1 MCSISVDLLKTKKTH
16 MQIKHF
22 IGIDVSKDTL
32 DLSVVVNGKP
42 LSHYCIGNSAKEI
55 KSTVSRIMKE
65 MNGSFDDTIF
75 CMEHTGLYNL
85 PVVKWLNKNEGKMW
99 LESGVHIRRTLG
111 LVRGKNDKVDSSRIA
126 MFAYTNRHLV
136 KLWSPPRHVIEI
148 IAALLSQRAR
158 LIKAKKQLATA
169 NMEQR
174 KFLDKD
180 IMHSLNKYTNR
191 ATTVIDKQVDDI
203 EDEIIDLIKDD
214 DKLKRMYQIITSI
227 NGIGLVTASY
237 ILVTTNEFINIS
249 DPKKYACYSGVVP
262 FEHTSGTS
270 VRGRNRVSHIANKS
284 IKTLLHL
291 AAISTLNTPGEI
303 QDYYNR
309 KIAEGKNKMSIINA
323 IRNKLILR
331 VFACIKQNREYEKN
345 YCYKFA

>member
-1 MCSISVDLLKTKKTH
+1 

-32 DLSVVVNGKP
+32 DLSVVVEGKS
-42 LSHYCIGNSAKEI
+42 LYHYCIGNKSKEI
-55 KSTVSRIMKE
+55 KSTVNKIMK
-65 MNGSFDDTIF
+65 NLDGSFDDTIF

-85 PVVKWLNKNEGKMW
+85 PIVKWLHKNQGKMW
-99 LESGVHIRRTLG
+99 LESGVHIRKTLG

-126 MFAYTNRHLV
+126 MFAYTNRHRI
-136 KLWSPPRHVIEI
+136 KLWSPPRHLIEV

-169 NMEQR
+169 NKEQK

-191 ATTVIDKQVDDI
+191 ATTVIDKQVGAI
-203 EDEIIDLIKDD
+203 EDEIITLIKDD

-237 ILVTTNEFINIS
+237 ILVTTNEFININ

-291 AAISTLNTPGEI
+291 AALSTLNTPGEI

-331 VFACIKQNREYEKN
+331 IFACIKQNREYEKN
-345 YCYKFA
+345 YCYKLV

>member
-1 MCSISVDLLKTKKTH
+1 

-32 DLSVVVNGKP
+32 DLSVVVEGKN
-42 LSHYCIGNSAKEI
+42 LQYYCIKNSIREI
-55 KSTVSRIMKE
+55 KSTVNRIMKA
-65 MNGSFDDTIF
+65 FRATVDDTVF
-75 CMEHTGLYNL
+75 CMEHTGLYNR
-85 PVVKWLNKNEGKMW
+85 PIVKWLHNNQGKMW

-111 LVRGKNDKVDSSRIA
+111 LVRGKNDKIDSSRIA
-126 MFAYTNRHLV
+126 MFAYTNRHQI
-136 KLWSPPRHVIEI
+136 KLWTPPRKVIEG

-158 LIKAKKQLATA
+158 LVKARKQLTTA
-169 NMEQR
+169 NKEQK

-191 ATTVIDKQVDDI
+191 TTAVIDKQVEAI
-203 EDEIIDLIKDD
+203 ENEITGLIRADE
-214 DKLKRMYQIITSI
+214 KLKRMYQIITSI

-249 DPKKYACYSGVVP
+249 DPKKFACYSGVVP

-284 IKTLLHL
+284 IKALLHL
-291 AAISTLNTPGEI
+291 SAMSTLNTPGDI

-331 VFACIKQNREYEKN
+331 IFACIKQNREYEKN

>member
-1 MCSISVDLLKTKKTH
+1 

-32 DLSVVVNGKP
+32 DLSVVVEGKN
-42 LSHYCIGNSAKEI
+42 LQHYCIKNSTRDI
-55 KSTVSRIMKE
+55 KSTVNKIMKAFRATVE
-65 MNGSFDDTIF
+65 DTVF
-75 CMEHTGLYNL
+75 CMEHTGLYNR
-85 PVVKWLNKNEGKMW
+85 PIVKWLNNNQGKMW

-111 LVRGKNDKVDSSRIA
+111 LIRGKNDKIDSSRIA
-126 MFAYTNRHLV
+126 QFAYTNRHQI
-136 KLWSPPRHVIEI
+136 KLWTPPRKVIEGI
-148 IAALLSQRAR
+148 TALLSQRAR
-158 LIKAKKQLATA
+158 LVKAKKLLTTA

-174 KFLDKD
+174 KFLDKE

-191 ATTVIDKQVDDI
+191 TTVVIDKQVEAVENEI
-203 EDEIIDLIKDD
+203 TGLIRSDE
-214 DKLKRMYQIITSI
+214 KLKRMYQIITSI

-249 DPKKYACYSGVVP
+249 DPKKFACYSGVVP

-284 IKTLLHL
+284 IKALLHL
-291 AAISTLNTPGEI
+291 SAMSTLNTPGEI

-331 VFACIKQNREYEKN
+331 IFACIKQNRVYEKN
-345 YCYKFA
+345 YCYKLA

>member
-1 MCSISVDLLKTKKTH
+1 

-32 DLSVVVNGKP
+32 DLSVVVNGKV
-42 LSHYCIGNSAKEI
+42 LSHYCIGNNSKEI
-55 KSTVSRIMKE
+55 KSTVYIIMKALG
-65 MNGSFDDTIF
+65 GSFDDMIF

-85 PVVKWLNKNEGKMW
+85 PVVKWLQKNQGKMW

-111 LVRGKNDKVDSSRIA
+111 LVRGKNDKIDSSRIA
-126 MFAYTNRHLV
+126 MFAYTNRHKI
-136 KLWSPPRHVIEI
+136 KLWIPPRQVIER
-148 IAALLSQRAR
+148 IAALLSMRIRLVKAR
-158 LIKAKKQLATA
+158 KQLSTA
-169 NMEQR
+169 NNEQK
-174 KFLDKD
+174 KFLDKG

-191 ATTVIDKQVDDI
+191 ATSVIDKQVKAI
-203 EDEIIDLIKDD
+203 ENEIIGLIKEDE
-214 DKLKRMYQIITSI
+214 KLKRMYQIITSV

-237 ILVTTNEFINIS
+237 ILITTNEFINIH
-249 DPKKYACYSGVVP
+249 DPKKFACYSGVAP

-270 VRGRNRVSHIANKS
+270 IRGRNRVSHIANKS
-284 IKTLLHL
+284 IKALLHL
-291 AAISTLNTPGEI
+291 SAISTLNTPGEI

-331 VFACIKQNREYEKN
+331 IFACIKQNRLYEKN
-345 YCYKFA
+345 YCYKFV

>member
-1 MCSISVDLLKTKKTH
+1 

-32 DLSVVVNGKP
+32 DLSVVVNGKV
-42 LSHYCIGNSAKEI
+42 LSHYCIANSTREI
-55 KSTVSRIMKE
+55 KSTVLKIFKTIK
-65 MNGSFDDTIF
+65 GSFNDTVF

-85 PVVKWLNKNEGKMW
+85 PIVKWLHSNQARMW

-111 LVRGKNDKVDSSRIA
+111 LVRGKNDKIDSSRIA
-126 MFAYTNRHLV
+126 MFAYTNRHQI
-136 KLWSPPRHVIEI
+136 KLWTPPRKVIEKM
-148 IAALLSQRAR
+148 AALLSQRAR
-158 LIKAKKQLATA
+158 LVKAKKQLTTA
-169 NMEQR
+169 NKEQKR
-174 KFLDKD
+174 FLDKE

-191 ATTVIDKQVDDI
+191 TIVVIDKQTEAI
-203 EDEIIDLIKDD
+203 ENEILGLIRTDE
-214 DKLKRMYQIITSI
+214 KLKRMYQIITSI

-237 ILVTTNEFINIS
+237 ILVTTNEFININ
-249 DPKKYACYSGVVP
+249 DPKKYACYTGVAP

-270 VRGRNRVSHIANKS
+270 VRGRNRVSHMANKS
-284 IKTLLHL
+284 IKALLHL
-291 AAISTLNTPGEI
+291 AAMSTLNTPGEL

-309 KIAEGKNKMSIINA
+309 KLAEGKNKMSIINA

-331 VFACIKQNREYEKN
+331 IFACIKQNREYEKN